1 MVQRSSGYGQFARIG
16 AFRKVTA
23 SVAFGGIVRI
33 RDRTSK
39 QRERFCGDAGFRRE
53 PVDARTYD
61 RAPDGPR
68 VDQQD
73 DRPSIEH
80 RSRNRQVA
88 CETHLLEADGPEPG
102 PSGLSS
108 INARPPMS
116 VESMPA
122 SNPRLNVDATALS
135 HAAHPG
141 RISPD
146 GRSFGTGWAHLQ
158 TASAPRT

>member
-33 RDRTSK
+33 RDRTSE
-39 QRERFCGDAGFRRE
+39 QRERFCGDARFRRE

-88 CETHLLEADGPEPG
+88 CETHLLEADGPEPS

-108 INARPPMS
+108 INARPPLS
-116 VESMPA
+116 VAADPIVARPIIRPASARIGTPLDVGGVFVDSRKPLLMPA
-122 SNPRLNVDATALS
+122 
-135 HAAHPG
+135 
-141 RISPD
+141 
-146 GRSFGTGWAHLQ
+146 
-158 TASAPRT
+158 